1 MRILAFGRRNA
12 REILRDPLSVA
23 FLVGFPVALLL
34 LLSAIEAN
42 LPLPLFALERLAPGI
57 AVFALAFVTLFCA
70 TLLARDR
77 HSALLRRLYA
87 TPMTPA
93 DFLLSYALPMIP
105 IAVAQKHGFATS
117 SPWGWDFLPTAKIAG
132 AVALTVPV
140 SLLYIA
146 LGLLFGSVLNVKQVG
161 GICGAVLTNVAAW
174 LSGIWFDLELVGG
187 AFRRVAYFLPFVHA
201 VEAERAAMSG
211 DLARIPGHLLWVL
224 GYAVAT
230 AALAIALFL
239 RQMRRE

>member
-105 IAVAQKHGFATS
+105 IAVAQSMVCYFVAVGMGL
-117 SPWGWDFLPTAKIAG
+117 PPTAKIAG

>member
-1 MRILAFGRRNA
+1 MRMLAFGRRNA

-23 FLVGFPVALLL
+23 FLVGFPVVLLL

-105 IAVAQKHGFATS
+105 IAVAQSMVCYFVAVGMGL
-117 SPWGWDFLPTAKIAG
+117 PPTAKIAG

>member
-57 AVFALAFVTLFCA
+57 AVFALAFVTLICA

-105 IAVAQKHGFATS
+105 IAVAQSMVCYFVAVGMGL
-117 SPWGWDFLPTAKIAG
+117 PPTAKIAG

-211 DLARIPGHLLWVL
+211 DLARIPGHLSL
-224 GYAVAT
+224 
-230 AALAIALFL
+230 IHI
-239 RQMRRE
+239 

>member
-23 FLVGFPVALLL
+23 FLVGFPVVLLL

-105 IAVAQKHGFATS
+105 IAVAQSMVCYFVAVGMGL
-117 SPWGWDFLPTAKIAG
+117 PPTAKIAG